1 MPGHLSSEELS
12 FLIKIAEHSRLSAQS
27 AFAIFEILS
36 TLFVSRPGIALMLV
50 DPIVHIVDKFQ
61 SNQRIMQFLDTILI
75 AKALS
80 MILTLRKDEQLK
92 TQKSPYLNKPLQIQ
106 DVGGSTK
113 AS

>member
-1 MPGHLSSEELS
+1 
-12 FLIKIAEHSRLSAQS
+12 
-27 AFAIFEILS
+27 
-36 TLFVSRPGIALMLV
+36 
-50 DPIVHIVDKFQ
+50 
-61 SNQRIMQFLDTILI
+61 MQFLDTILI